1 MPGKYAM
8 ASLTNGP
15 VNLRSHLHDSLL
27 ERVVVTRPR
36 VPVDAVGKG
45 AVRAAQ
51 VPPVEVAVV
60 AVAVPPAALK
70 IVHMEF
76 PQ

>member
-1 MPGKYAM
+1 M

-27 ERVVVTRPR
+27 ERVVVPCPS
-36 VPVDAVGKG
+36 VPVDTIGKG

-60 AVAVPPAALK
+60 AVAVPPAALQRGG
-70 IVHMEF
+70 VEF
-76 PQ
+76 PL